1 MAWLPLTST
10 IVAFARLAIA
20 RWAATGIIWS
30 SVTTRYQLGLVLH
43 AGSLKVITVLRRQN
57 RRYGGA
63 RRRILDQRGYGRR
76 PTAPPSDGYQPGDHD
91 SRPFS
96 ESCRRL
102 PSQHRPCHLPSPSVS
117 AFRAGWSKPRQLP
130 ESIPPI
136 SVRRRA
142 TGAVSVHFLR
152 RDPSGKHDGGCLSYC
167 RCASSSV
174 RLMTAPHLQVIH
186 THSTSAP
193 PAGSPHQRCSRRK
206 AARPWRRRL
215 SSPGS
220 GSWLRPATVAAR
232 APRWRTAGASRDGLF
247 DRALDRFDVG
257 SRFDHG
263 GSRAGLLRVRD
274 GHARSIRVQ
283 TFRDRCANAPRANG
297 NECHF
302 LV

>member
-1 MAWLPLTST
+1 MAWLPFTST

-30 SVTTRYQLGLVLH
+30 SVTTRDQLGLVLH
-43 AGSLKVITVLRRQN
+43 AGSLKEITVLRRQN
-57 RRYGGA
+57 RRYGAPGGGSLISEA
-63 RRRILDQRGYGRR
+63 TDVDQRRHLRMG
-76 PTAPPSDGYQPGDHD
+76 TSLGDHD

-102 PSQHRPCHLPSPSVS
+102 PSQHRPCDLPSPSVS

-206 AARPWRRRL
+206 AARPR
-215 SSPGS
+215 
-220 GSWLRPATVAAR
+220 
-232 APRWRTAGASRDGLF
+232 
-247 DRALDRFDVG
+247 
-257 SRFDHG
+257 
-263 GSRAGLLRVRD
+263 
-274 GHARSIRVQ
+274 
-283 TFRDRCANAPRANG
+283 
-297 NECHF
+297 
-302 LV
+302 

>member
-1 MAWLPLTST
+1 LISE
-10 IVAFARLAIA
+10 
-20 RWAATGIIWS
+20 ATD
-30 SVTTRYQLGLVLH
+30 V
-43 AGSLKVITVLRRQN
+43 
-57 RRYGGA
+57 
-63 RRRILDQRGYGRR
+63 DQRRHLRMG
-76 PTAPPSDGYQPGDHD
+76 TSLGDHD

-247 DRALDRFDVG
+247 DRALDSFDVG

-274 GHARSIRVQ
+274 GHARSIR
-283 TFRDRCANAPRANG
+283 RGRHAP
-297 NECHF
+297 
-302 LV
+302 LP